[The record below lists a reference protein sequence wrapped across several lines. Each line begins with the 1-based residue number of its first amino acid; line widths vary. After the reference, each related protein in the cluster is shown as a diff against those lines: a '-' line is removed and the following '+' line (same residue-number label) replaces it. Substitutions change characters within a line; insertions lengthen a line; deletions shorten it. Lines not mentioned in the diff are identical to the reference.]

1 MHLDLAGIAASS
13 GSACSTGA
21 VEPSHVLVAMGVP
34 RELALGAI
42 RFSLGHESTA
52 EDVERV
58 AEVMPARRG
67 QGAEAVRR
75 AGTGGVVTAR
85 VLVAMSGGVD
95 SSVAAARLVEQGYDV
110 VGATMKLFCYGDE
123 VPDRPC
129 CSLDSI
135 NDARDVA
142 HALGIP
148 HYVLNLEDR
157 FALHVIENFVSEYS
171 RGRTPIPCVRCNS
184 FTKFRDLLAHADA
197 LDCEYIATGH
207 YAVARDGGL
216 YRGLDRAKDQSY
228 FLWGIDRQVVG
239 RMLTPVGEMTK
250 AETRAWARKLG
261 LVTAEKPESV
271 EICFVPDDD
280 YVGVLERHLPADAP
294 ALAPGPLVTTG
305 GEVVGEHGGYARYT
319 IGQRR
324 GLPGGFG
331 QPRYVVAIRPERRE
345 VVIGTVDELAG
356 HRVRLEELNWL
367 ADPLAAGRRVPGPGP
382 PSRARG
388 PRDGDRHGAGRS
400 RPGARD
406 ADPGDHPR
414 SVRRAL
420 LARGPGARRRGHRL
434 TCGPCSSTG
443 C

>member
-1 MHLDLAGIAASS
+1 M
-13 GSACSTGA
+13 TG
-21 VEPSHVLVAMGVP
+21 
-34 RELALGAI
+34 
-42 RFSLGHESTA
+42 
-52 EDVERV
+52 
-58 AEVMPARRG
+58 
-67 QGAEAVRR
+67 
-75 AGTGGVVTAR
+75 R

-110 VGATMKLFCYGDE
+110 VGATMKLFCYGDD

-142 HALGIP
+142 HAIGIP

-197 LDCEYIATGH
+197 LDCDYIATGH
-207 YAVARDGGL
+207 YAVARDGAL

-228 FLWGIDRQVVG
+228 FLWGVDRAVVA
-239 RMLTPVGEMTK
+239 RMLTPVGAMTK
-250 AETRAWARKLG
+250 AETRAIARRLG

-294 ALAPGPLVTTG
+294 ALAPGPLVTTS
-305 GEVVGEHGGYARYT
+305 GEVVGEHAGYARYT

-324 GLPGGFG
+324 GLPGGARE
-331 QPRYVVAIRPERRE
+331 PRFVVAIRPERRE
-345 VVIGTVDELAG
+345 VVIGSADELEG
-356 HRVRLEELNWL
+356 HRVALEELNWL
-367 ADPLAAGRRVPGPGP
+367 ADPLEPGDECRLQVRHRAPAVAATVTAAGPDRLELALTAPIRAITPGQSGVLYSEADRVLGG
-382 PSRARG
+382 G
-388 PRDGDRHGAGRS
+388 VIG
-400 RPGARD
+400 
-406 ADPGDHPR
+406 
-414 SVRRAL
+414 
-420 LARGPGARRRGHRL
+420 
-434 TCGPCSSTG
+434 
-443 C
+443 